1 MALEFD
7 RIRDRKPDDTMERA
21 RVRMFLT
28 ADRSRIVGEGDPDAA
43 ILYAAPGSRLP
54 PDAVEKFGL
63 VGGELPVK
71 QAAKPANKQAAKPA
85 NKRKG

>member
-7 RIRDRKPDDTMERA
+7 RLRDRNPGDTMETA
-21 RVRMFLT
+21 KVRMFLT

-43 ILYAAPGSRLP
+43 ILYASPGSRLP
-54 PDAVEKFGL
+54 PDAVEKSGL

-71 QAAKPANKQAAKPA
+71 QAAKAENKRAAKSA
-85 NKRKG
+85 NKREG